1 MKKIVVKVERTE
13 TGFSAYAEKYTA
25 FTTGKNSIELVS
37 NMVESLNLYF
47 EAEGK
52 GKRVTATD
60 ISFEMEV
67 TTIFEIFPVINVR
80 ALAGRIGMNH
90 TLLSQYATGKKK
102 ASPKQTEKIL
112 DGIHEIGREL
122 SELNLIR

>member
-13 TGFSAYAEKYTA
+13 TGFSAYAEKYAA
-25 FTTGKNSIELVS
+25 FTTGKNSSELIA
-37 NMVESLNLYF
+37 NMAESLNLYF
-47 EAEGK
+47 EEEGK
-52 GKRVTATD
+52 GKVITPND
-60 ISFEMEV
+60 IAFEMEV

>member
-13 TGFSAYAEKYTA
+13 TGFSAYAEKYAA
-25 FTTGKNSIELVS
+25 FTTGKNSIELVR

-102 ASPKQTEKIL
+102 ASSKQTEKIL